1 MPSISAL
8 KGDARGLPM
17 QTSALLKAARHLYTE
32 LPADAVLIITE
43 TPLDLDAVHAAL
55 SNCRILVAVQNP
67 ALAQKIKAHDHNTL
81 LDLEPD
87 PKPIEERISLAL
99 LKAVANEQ
107 LHPGAHVVLLY
118 NGIAAEEDRPEP
130 IDSVSLIHL
139 GEHLEKLTAS
149 DLRRLETHVPLEVLR
164 AVVDL
169 ATEIGRE
176 GREGKPV
183 GTLFV
188 VGDTRKVLGMSRPL
202 NFNPFRGYS
211 GEERD
216 VRDRRVRE
224 AIKDLAQLEGAILIG
239 RDGIAVA
246 ACMYIDATAEGITL
260 SKGLGSRHWS
270 AAAISRNTEAVAVA
284 VSQSSGTVRVFQDG
298 EVVLH
303 IEPLARPHIWQP
315 LHLETQEGDAL
326 GAASGGV

>member
-1 MPSISAL
+1 MPPSSA
-8 KGDARGLPM
+8 KGDSAPLPPQTVGL
-17 QTSALLKAARHLYTE
+17 LRAAKHLYGE
-32 LPADAVLIITE
+32 LPADAVVLITE
-43 TPLDLDAVHAAL
+43 TPLNWDAVLAHLPNCRLLVAAQNAAL
-55 SNCRILVAVQNP
+55 MAEV
-67 ALAQKIKAHDHNTL
+67 KDHKHLTL
-81 LDLEPD
+81 LDLEAD
-87 PKPIEERISLAL
+87 PKPIEDRVSLAL

-107 LHPGAHVVLLY
+107 LQPGAHVILLY
-118 NGIAAEEDRPEP
+118 NGIAADPDRPEP
-130 IDSVSLIHL
+130 IDSLSVIHL
-139 GEHLEKLTAS
+139 GEHLERLTAS
-149 DLRRLETHVPLEVLR
+149 DLRRLNTQVPLDVLR

-183 GTLFV
+183 GTMFV
-188 VGDTRKVLGMSRPL
+188 VGDTKRVLTMSRPL

-211 GEERD
+211 AAERD

-246 ACMYIDATAEGITL
+246 ACVYLDVAAEGITL
-260 SKGLGSRHWS
+260 SKGLGSRHWT
-270 AAAISRNTEAVAVA
+270 AAAVSKTTQAVAVA
-284 VSQSSGTVRVFQDG
+284 VSQSSGTVRLFQGG

-315 LHLETQEGDAL
+315 FHLEAREGD
-326 GAASGGV
+326 GGDGGPGT